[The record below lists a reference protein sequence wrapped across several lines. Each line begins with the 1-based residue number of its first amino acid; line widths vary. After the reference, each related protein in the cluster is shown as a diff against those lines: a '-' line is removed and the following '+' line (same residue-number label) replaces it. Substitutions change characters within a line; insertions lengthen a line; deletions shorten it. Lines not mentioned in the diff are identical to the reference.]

1 MKITRARAIA
11 LTGAALVLP
20 HCGRRAAVRI
30 GSKNFTENITVAEIY
45 AAALE
50 VHGLAIDRHMNLGS
64 TQIAMAAI
72 QRGDIQIYPEYTG
85 TALIDVLH
93 LPPMRS
99 PNALLD
105 VIRREY
111 MRRFNLSILNP
122 SPGNDSQGLAV
133 TQSVATKYGM
143 RTLSQC
149 AKAAPQLRLAAVP
162 EFVSRADAL
171 PGLQKF
177 YGGFAFK
184 SVRTFEIGLQYEAL
198 ARGDADV
205 ATAFTTDAQITA
217 KNLIVLDD
225 DRHFWPPYN
234 IVPVVSFAGMSQTL
248 RRSIAGTLDR
258 VTEGLTDVAL
268 RRLNYEVDI
277 KKRDPADVASEFIY

>member
-1 MKITRARAIA
+1 MMLTRAQAMA
-11 LTGAALVLP
+11 LFGSALALP
-20 HCGRRAAVRI
+20 QCSKSNAVRI
-30 GSKNFTENITVAEIY
+30 GSKNFSESITVAEIY

-50 VHGLAIDRHMNLGS
+50 QRGFKVERHMNLGS

-72 QRGDIQIYPEYTG
+72 QRGDIQVYPEYTG

-93 LPPMRS
+93 LPPMRDAK
-99 PNALLD
+99 ALFA
-105 VIRREY
+105 VVKREY
-111 MRRFNLSILNP
+111 QKRFGLTVLSP

-133 TQSVATKYGM
+133 TNAVAEKYHV

-162 EFVSRADAL
+162 EFVTRADAL
-171 PGLQKF
+171 PGLQKY

-184 SVRTFEIGLQYEAL
+184 SVRTFDIGLQYEAL

-217 KNLIVLDD
+217 KRLVVLED

-234 IVPVVSFAGMSQTL
+234 IVAIIRPEVVHLFKGGVVVTLNRISGM
-248 RRSIAGTLDR
+248 
-258 VTEGLTDVAL
+258 LTDTAL
-268 RRLNYEVDI
+268 RRLNFEVDI
-277 KKRDPADVASEFIY
+277 KKRDPADVGAEFVY